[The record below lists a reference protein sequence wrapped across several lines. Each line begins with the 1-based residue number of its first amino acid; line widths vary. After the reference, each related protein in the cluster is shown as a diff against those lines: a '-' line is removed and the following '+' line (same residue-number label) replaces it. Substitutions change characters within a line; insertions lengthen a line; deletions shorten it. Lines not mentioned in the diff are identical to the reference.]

1 MFGNA
6 MAAYV
11 LHHLAGKPLEPLH
24 IKNRHKLNHTLFMQM
39 QMRERDRPQYADAYG
54 FYPVR
59 DNVGPRSKLTRR
71 PALT

>member
-24 IKNRHKLNHTLFMQM
+24 IKSRHKLNHTLFMQM
-39 QMRERDRPQYADAYG
+39 QMRERDRPQYADAYDVC
-54 FYPVR
+54 PVCDSR
-59 DNVGPRSKLTRR
+59 VPL
-71 PALT
+71 